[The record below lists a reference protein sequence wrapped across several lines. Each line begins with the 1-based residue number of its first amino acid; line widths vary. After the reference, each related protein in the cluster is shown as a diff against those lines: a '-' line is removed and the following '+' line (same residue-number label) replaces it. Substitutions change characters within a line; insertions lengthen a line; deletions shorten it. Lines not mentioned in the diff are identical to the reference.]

1 VSGRTSPDHRTLPTG
16 RGAPPRPAGTTLP
29 LTLLVDL
36 PNWVGDLAMAL
47 PLVGRLVSSNAPG
60 RTILHARPS
69 AGRLLRAMFPTAA
82 VATVPPKTSP
92 FTAARRVVHRGG
104 RVDLGISLR
113 NAWRAKIFLRLVARR
128 AWGSASSGGWMLDR
142 TVTPDPRRHQRHD
155 WDGFLEALDLDP
167 IVGAP
172 LSTPRELCREGR
184 GRLADVSSGEVVGLA
199 PGAAGWDSKRWSPDR
214 FGALARRLADGGR
227 RPVVVVGP
235 GEQQVAARVTEASGV
250 RLPVVGADTDVAGLA
265 GLVSELDLVVGN
277 DSGPVQLAAVFGTP
291 VVAIFGPTDPDRTR
305 PVGAA
310 ARVVRRPL
318 ECAPCRRS
326 TCPLGHHACMTEL
339 SVEEVMEAV
348 DDLVG

>member
-1 VSGRTSPDHRTLPTG
+1 MSLPV
-16 RGAPPRPAGTTLP
+16 
-29 LTLLVDL
+29 TLLVDL

-47 PLVGRLVSSNAPG
+47 PLVDRVVRSNGPG
-60 RTILHARPS
+60 RTILHARPT
-69 AGRLLRAMFPTAA
+69 AERLLRAMFPTAS

-155 WDGFLEALDLDP
+155 WDGFLEALSLDP
-167 IVGAP
+167 IADPP
-172 LSTPRELCREGR
+172 LVTPRDLCREGR
-184 GRLADVSSGEVVGLA
+184 GRLADVAPGEVVGLA
-199 PGAAGWDSKRWSPDR
+199 PGAAGWESKRWPPER
-214 FGALARRLADGGR
+214 FGTLARRLDDTGR

-235 GEQQVAARVTEASGV
+235 GEEPVAAQVAEASGL

-265 GLVSELDLVVGN
+265 GLVAELDLVVGN
-277 DSGPVQLAAVFGTP
+277 DSGPVQLAAVLGTP

-305 PVGAA
+305 PVGPT

-339 SVEEVMEAV
+339 SVAEVMEAV

>member
-1 VSGRTSPDHRTLPTG
+1 MPRTD
-16 RGAPPRPAGTTLP
+16 RGVPPRPSNVALP
-29 LTLLVDL
+29 LTLLIDL

-47 PLVGRLVSSNAPG
+47 PLVDRLVSSNTPG

-69 AGRLLRAMFPTAA
+69 AERLLRAMFPTAG

-92 FTAARRVVHRGG
+92 FTATRRFTRREG
-104 RVDLGISLR
+104 RVDLGVSLR

-128 AWGSASSGGWMLDR
+128 AWGSASSGGWILDR

-155 WDGFLEALDLDP
+155 WDGFLEALGLDP
-167 IVGAP
+167 VVGPP
-172 LSTPRELCREGR
+172 LPTPRELCREGR
-184 GRLADVSSGEVVGLA
+184 GRLADVSPGEVVGLA
-199 PGAAGWDSKRWSPDR
+199 PGAAGWDSKRWPPDR
-214 FGALARRLADGGR
+214 FGALARRLADAGR
-227 RPVVVVGP
+227 QPVVLVGP
-235 GEQQVAARVTEASGV
+235 GEEHVAARVNEASGL
-250 RLPVVGADTDVAGLA
+250 RLPALGADTDVAGLA

-305 PVGAA
+305 PVGAT
-310 ARVVRRPL
+310 ARVVRRRL

-339 SVEEVMEAV
+339 SVDEVMEAV